1 MSVFFKLCM
10 KTRVIFA
17 IQNHTKMLRFSN
29 KIKYGLQFLL
39 FLDVDTET
47 YTDIQRAALS
57 CEIPHKFLEGIAVS
71 LKKHGILEVKRG
83 AGGGYRLSRE
93 AEAVTLGQVV
103 QALEGPAAKS
113 TKKSGELTGQVIEAT
128 LDEVLARFW
137 EELEGLSL
145 AAIQKRYYE
154 SADKL
159 MYYI

>member
-1 MSVFFKLCM
+1 M

-103 QALEGPAAKS
+103 QALRSEEHTS
-113 TKKSGELTGQVIEAT
+113 ELQSRPHLVCR
-128 LDEVLARFW
+128 LL
-137 EELEGLSL
+137 LE
-145 AAIQKRYYE
+145 
-154 SADKL
+154 
-159 MYYI
+159 